1 MKRELGVCVA
11 GAAWLSSCTAPGP
24 VSGDVM
30 PEALNVAEARC
41 SDGAVAIDTAFDA
54 GALASC
60 SIGDEGRIAIT
71 LSPEDAPPIN
81 CSPWYAFRL
90 HSNAPRVVAVDLTYT
105 ACGHRYEP
113 KVSYDGE
120 DWTYLDPASVEV
132 LEVDGTKMARL
143 SIRTDGRPLFVAAQ
157 EIVAPATYDA
167 WLDGLE
173 EVGAVER
180 ERLGSSAE
188 GRAIEIVRIGNP
200 AAREQVVLVGRQHPP
215 EVTGALAMFPF
226 IETLLEDTDLARRF
240 RQRFRV
246 SAVPLLNPDG
256 VVKGH
261 WRHNTGSVD
270 LNRDWGPFTQ
280 PETRLMRDLLA
291 DIANAP
297 ARDLRLLLDFHS
309 TGRDVFYTIPDE
321 LETDPPLFT
330 RNWLARY
337 QDRMNGYEVYRD
349 ARHEVGRPISKAYAF
364 DTYGV
369 PAVTFELGDETD
381 RTLIRRIGRE
391 AAIAMMEELLATEQ
405 P

>member
-1 MKRELGVCVA
+1 MKRGISACLAGAIWLSGCVA
-11 GAAWLSSCTAPGP
+11 PGAASLDRAAEPL
-24 VSGDVM
+24 
-30 PEALNVAEARC
+30 AVADARC
-41 SDGAVAIDTAFDA
+41 SDGSVAIDTAFDA

-60 SIGDEGRIAIT
+60 TVGDDGRISIT

-81 CSPWYAFRL
+81 CSAWYAFRL
-90 HSNAPRVVAVDLTYT
+90 HSNAPRVVGIDLNYT

-113 KVSYDGE
+113 KVSYDGVE
-120 DWTYLDPASVEV
+120 WTYLDPAKVEV
-132 LEVDGTKMARL
+132 MEVEGTRMARL
-143 SIRTDGRPLFVAAQ
+143 SIRTDGRPIFVSAQ
-157 EIVAPATYDA
+157 EIIVPATYDA

-173 EVGAVER
+173 ETGMVER
-180 ERLGSSAE
+180 ETLGHSAE
-188 GRAIEIVRIGNP
+188 GRAIEIMYLGNP

-226 IETLLEDTDLARRF
+226 VETLLEHTELARRF
-240 RQRFRV
+240 RERFRV

-261 WRHNTGSVD
+261 WRHNTGGVD

-280 PETRLMRDLLA
+280 PETQLMRDVLVA
-291 DIANAP
+291 IDNDP
-297 ARDLRLLLDFHS
+297 DRRLRLLLDFHS
-309 TGRDVFYTIPDE
+309 TGRDIFYTIPDE
-321 LETDPPLFT
+321 LPTDPPLFT
-330 RNWLARY
+330 RDWLARY
-337 QDRMNGYEVYRD
+337 QDRMSGYEVTRD
-349 ARHEVGRPISKAYAF
+349 ARHEVGRPISKAHAF

-391 AAIAMMEELLATEQ
+391 AAIAMMEELLATER